1 MITLQNKDKRI
12 GMSNNKM
19 GASTVWNVVITG
31 ASKGIGK
38 AIASVFAREGH
49 QLFLCSRNADS
60 LQQTA
65 RELLEQFPA
74 CKVHVKTADLSRK
87 LEAVEFG
94 RWCLSFGE
102 PDILINNAGQYQP
115 GSLAEEPDGQLEQQ
129 LAVNLGSAYHLT
141 RTLLP
146 DMVQRGSGHIFN
158 LCSIASLQAY
168 PNGGSYSVSKFALH
182 GFTKN
187 LREELK
193 PAGIKVTGVYPGA
206 VFTESWGDFDN
217 STGRIM
223 EANDIALMIYQ
234 ATQLSAQ
241 ACVEEI
247 VLRPQL
253 GDL

>member
-1 MITLQNKDKRI
+1 
-12 GMSNNKM
+12 MSNSSN
-19 GASTVWNVVITG
+19 SSSIIWNVVISG

-38 AIASVFAREGH
+38 ELAATFAKAGH
-49 QLFLCSRNADS
+49 QLFL
-60 LQQTA
+60 TA
-65 RELLEQFPA
+65 RNETKLKETSDALMSQFPS
-74 CKVHVKTADLSRK
+74 CKIHYKAADLSVK
-87 LEAVEFG
+87 EEAIAFG

-102 PDILINNAGQYQP
+102 PDILINNAGQFIP
-115 GSLAEEPDGQLEQQ
+115 GALKDEPEGQLEQQ
-129 LAVNLGSAYHLT
+129 LAVNVGSAYHLT

-146 DMVQRGSGHIFN
+146 DMVQRGTGHIFN
-158 LCSIASLQAY
+158 ICSIASLQAY
-168 PNGGSYSVSKFALH
+168 PNGGSYSISKFALH

-193 PAGIKVTGVYPGA
+193 PTGVKVTGVYPGA

-217 STGRIM
+217 SGGRIM
-223 EANDIALMIYQ
+223 EVSDVALMVFQ
-234 ATQLSAQ
+234 ASQLSPQ